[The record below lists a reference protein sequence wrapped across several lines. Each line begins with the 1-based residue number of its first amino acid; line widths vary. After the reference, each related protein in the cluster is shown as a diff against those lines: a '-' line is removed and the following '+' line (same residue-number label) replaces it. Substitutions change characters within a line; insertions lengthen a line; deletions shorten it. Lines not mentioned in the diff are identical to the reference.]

1 MVVRAGP
8 AADTDRYLQPRETMP
23 ADRTPPPDLQQPV
36 PRRARGRGPQP
47 LALVVDDDAPMRAMA
62 RHVLEKLG
70 YVVVESDGGRE
81 AMEVV
86 RRGPLPDLLVT
97 DLKMAD
103 GSGGWLV
110 SQVGYE
116 FPALVART
124 VVITGAASGAAAA
137 HVAARWQCPVVAK
150 PFTEADLL
158 EAIAGLEEGG
168 TR

>member
-1 MVVRAGP
+1 
-8 AADTDRYLQPRETMP
+8 MP
-23 ADRTPPPDLQQPV
+23 LV
-36 PRRARGRGPQP
+36 
-47 LALVVDDDAPMRAMA
+47 LVVDDDATTRTMA
-62 RHVLEKLG
+62 RRILETHAFE
-70 YVVVESDGGRE
+70 VVEADGGRD
-81 AMEVV
+81 ALAKL
-86 RRGPLPDLLVT
+86 RRGPLPDYLVT

-150 PFTEADLL
+150 PFTDVELLGALRRAD
-158 EAIAGLEEGG
+158 
-168 TR
+168 RR